1 VERVTGYATLLCT
14 HTGSGRTDEGYACAR
29 NREHHVLDID
39 RDLIEAALHG
49 YELGPEI
56 GRGGWGVVYRAR
68 HESLDRHVAVKVL
81 PRAFS
86 SDEVTRERFIDEA
99 RLGAQLDH
107 PHIVKVYDFIEHE
120 GLWLIIMERLGGG
133 TLWDRFIAQG
143 LHADE
148 VCAIGLGLSAALEAA
163 HGRGIIH
170 RDIKPENLLFTDEG
184 TPRLA
189 DFGVAKALNLGFQ
202 RTAQG
207 EVLGTPA
214 YMSPEQARG
223 KTLGATADV
232 YGSGVLLYETLSG
245 RLPFLEVDDPMAML
259 LMHIEQTPSPIREI
273 VPDLPQ
279 GVADVVMKCLAKDPS
294 ERYATGGEMGVALAE
309 AASAAYGPGWLRHS
323 GVEIRAWG
331 PIAEAATRAPA
342 SKVSV
347 RAPSLALPAVRTH
360 TRVGT
365 HIESPSVGS
374 RDVGGFGDQPHAETR
389 PARAT
394 EGAPGATVAPRSRPS
409 TADDKPVDNETAAS
423 EAADSVDDS
432 PLIDESPRPLTLSG
446 PNTAIADASG
456 NKRNVFIGV
465 GVLVA
470 ALVAGIVLFV
480 LPSGDPEISAES
492 TTTSIEVE
500 ASTSTSVG
508 TPSELLADSSLMAL
522 AETYAARCR
531 RDGGEA
537 SECLCQLL
545 VLADEGPGAGVETPL
560 ENLVADYSTTGALPA
575 EAESL
580 LEGRCQ
586 G

>member
-1 VERVTGYATLLCT
+1 LE
-14 HTGSGRTDEGYACAR
+14 
-29 NREHHVLDID
+29 ID

-56 GRGGWGVVYRAR
+56 GRGGWGIVYRAR

-86 SDEVTRERFIDEA
+86 SDAVTRERFIDEA

-163 HGRGIIH
+163 HSRGIIH

-223 KTLGATADV
+223 KTLGAAADV

-245 RLPFLEVDDPMAML
+245 QLPFLEVDDPMAML
-259 LMHIEQTPSPIREI
+259 LMHVEKAPSPIREI

-279 GVADVVMKCLAKDPS
+279 QVADVVMKCLAKDPS
-294 ERYATGGEMGVALAE
+294 ERYRTGGEMGVALAE

-342 SKVSV
+342 SNVSV

-365 HIESPSVGS
+365 HVESPPVGS
-374 RDVGGFGDQPHAETR
+374 GDVGGFGDEPHGGAETASDL
-389 PARAT
+389 ARS
-394 EGAPGATVAPRSRPS
+394 GNATVAPRGRPS
-409 TADDKPVDNETAAS
+409 PDGGEAVDGEQVDGEQVDGEATAQEAS
-423 EAADSVDDS
+423 DPVDDS
-432 PLIDESPRPLTLSG
+432 RTIDESPRPLTLTGSHS
-446 PNTAIADASG
+446 AVDDESG

-465 GVLVA
+465 AVA
-470 ALVAGIVLFV
+470 VVALVAGVVLFV
-480 LPSGDPEISAES
+480 LPSGDPEIAAES
-492 TTTSIEVE
+492 TSTTTGTEVE
-500 ASTSTSVG
+500 ASTSTSVD
-508 TPSELLADSSLMAL
+508 TPSELLADPSLMAL

-531 RDGGEA
+531 RDGGEV

-545 VLADEGPGAGVETPL
+545 VLADEGPGAGVETPI
-560 ENLVADYSTTGALPA
+560 ENLVADYSTTGALPTEA
-575 EAESL
+575 EAL

-586 G
+586 S